1 MDSVRS
7 MHEKIDV
14 GQTVEGVFDIYRDQ
28 AGVLLPAA
36 AVVFVIEAI
45 VGAVLVEIETS
56 LVLLAIAVQVVVST
70 LYTGMVVNL
79 VGDVQDGRRDQSVE
93 QLFRAIT
100 PVVLPLIGAGILAG
114 IAIAI
119 GFVLLIVPG
128 LFLMTIWAVVA
139 PVIVL
144 ERSRVLAAF
153 GRSRALVR
161 GNGWPV
167 FGVIAIFFLILL
179 VVGFLFGAIGASAGG
194 VGRVI
199 FDFVASVLTAPLVAL
214 AASVLYYRLRA
225 VKGEAG
231 APVGARGVTTGE
243 PGATEPVGPS
253 EPAPSQPGAPASSAQ
268 PEPPPG
274 EQPPPEPGQ
283 GPPAPPPR

>member
-1 MDSVRS
+1 MNQKV
-7 MHEKIDV
+7 DV
-14 GQTVEGVFDIYRDQ
+14 GRTVEGVFEIYRDQ

-45 VGAVLVEIETS
+45 VGAVLIEIDAA
-56 LVLLAIAVQVVVST
+56 LVLVAIAVQVVIST

-93 QLFRAIT
+93 QLFRSIA

-114 IAIAI
+114 LGIAV
-119 GFVLLIVPG
+119 GFLLLIVPG
-128 LFLMTIWAVVA
+128 LFLMTIWAVIA

-144 ERSRVLAAF
+144 ERSRVLSAF
-153 GRSRALVR
+153 GRSRGLVR

-167 FGVIAIFFLILL
+167 FGVIVIFFLILL
-179 VVGFLFGAIGASAGG
+179 VVGFLFGAIGAAAGG

-225 VKGEAG
+225 AKGEAG
-231 APVGARGVTTGE
+231 VPAGARGVTTAE
-243 PGATEPVGPS
+243 PGTAEPLEPS
-253 EPAPSQPGAPASSAQ
+253 ERPTPAEPGTGPAAPERLAGE
-268 PEPPPG
+268 EPPP
-274 EQPPPEPGQ
+274 PGQ
-283 GPPAPPPR
+283 APPVPPPR